1 MWRGPGLFSAATTRA
16 CFCSFCF
23 SLFFGCGEERWV
35 SILRRKYFTSLVICS
50 IFLAHQRGGVGGLGR
65 RGKKSPGYGPS
76 VAVVM
81 LVLVLVVL
89 VVIFFFLCIVTFL
102 LLLTH
107 DLRDLLFVALH
118 FRARFLCEIISFF
131 LDRSSAGGDSSVHH
145 SWTSG
150 TRRPSAPSSD
160 RVHAVA
166 PLVSIPLINPGMPSY
181 LISTGHDCCC

>member
-1 MWRGPGLFSAATTRA
+1 M
-16 CFCSFCF
+16 
-23 SLFFGCGEERWV
+23 
-35 SILRRKYFTSLVICS
+35 RRKYFTSLVICS
-50 IFLAHQRGGVGGLGR
+50 IFFSSSKRGSGGVGEEGEKKPWLWTL
-65 RGKKSPGYGPS
+65 RGGGDVGVGVGSFGCD
-76 VAVVM
+76 
-81 LVLVLVVL
+81 
-89 VVIFFFLCIVTFL
+89 FFFLCIVTFL